1 MYKNW
6 RKLDILFSEINS
18 RTKFAFRQRNRETD
32 TLITILRFVVGNG
45 VINHVDLIVA
55 ALS

>member
-18 RTKFAFRQRNRETD
+18 RTKLAFRQRNRETD

-45 VINHVDLIVA
+45 VINHIDLMS